1 MQRVGFRR
9 FCLDLAQEFGISG
22 LIRNLADGSVELII
36 QGDSEKIER
45 FLSSL
50 NRAPKPIVI
59 REISKEE
66 IEVDPSLKYFRIEY
80 GPLEEEL
87 QEGFGAMQSL
97 FMEYWDEFRD
107 YREEFREFRDE
118 FRDYREEFR
127 EFRDEFRDYREEF
140 REFSGDTRKEFN
152 FLLRRYGEISEKLT
166 EILETLRE
174 ESRET
179 REELRKAIEM
189 LANAIEKIDKK
200 IEDRTSE

>member
-107 YREEFREFRDE
+107 YREEFREF
-118 FRDYREEFR
+118 
-127 EFRDEFRDYREEF
+127 
-140 REFSGDTRKEFN
+140 SGDTRKEFN

>member
-127 EFRDEFRDYREEF
+127 EF
-140 REFSGDTRKEFN
+140 SGDTRKEFN